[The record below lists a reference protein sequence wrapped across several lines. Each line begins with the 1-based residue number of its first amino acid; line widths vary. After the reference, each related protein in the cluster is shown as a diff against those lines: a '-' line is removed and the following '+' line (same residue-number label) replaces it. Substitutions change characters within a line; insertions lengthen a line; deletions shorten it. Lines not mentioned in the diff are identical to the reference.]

1 MIMSK
6 VTAAQVFAASPIVP
20 VMVIDDV
27 KDALPLAKALA
38 DGGISVFEITL
49 RTDAAIASIEAISK
63 EMPEAIVGAGTVI
76 NPEQYQAALDA
87 GAQFVISPGF
97 SPELLEYSKTKEV
110 PYIPGVATASEMIT
124 ALSYD
129 LDHLKFFPAEANG
142 GAPVLKAVSAA
153 LPQIKFCP
161 TGGVKEANLANYLAL
176 DCVGTVGGTWMI
188 PQSAIQNKDWA
199 QITELS
205 KKACALVA
213 SLRG

>member
-1 MIMSK
+1 MST

-38 DGGISVFEITL
+38 DGGINVFEITL
-49 RTDAAIASIEAISK
+49 RTDAALAAIKIISQ
-63 EMPEAIVGAGTVI
+63 EMPDAIVGAGTVI
-76 NPEQYQAALDA
+76 NPEQYQAAIEA
-87 GAQFVISPGF
+87 GSQFIISPGF
-97 SPELLEYSKTKEV
+97 SPELLEYSKNQSV
-110 PYIPGVATASEMIT
+110 PYIPGVASASEMVT
-124 ALSYD
+124 ALSYG

-153 LPQIKFCP
+153 LPQITFCP

-188 PQSAIQNKDWA
+188 PQEAIAKKDWS

-205 KKACALVA
+205 KKACQLVA
-213 SLRG
+213 SLRS